1 MNQHPSTPAR
11 RARALIL
18 GGLLAVIA
26 SPALVAQNEAVDV
39 VKKIASEVESEMK
52 QIDQLL
58 QQSSR
63 PQGKSSEAA
72 RELVGRSQESIE
84 KVVRGMDRMIDELQK
99 MAQQGQS
106 QSGQNRPSNQQ
117 DQQQQDQQQQGQQ
130 GQPQEGQGQPQG
142 QGRPQGG
149 QGQREEIQTPE
160 LAEREGQGQ
169 QPQGQG
175 QQGQE
180 QPGQEQ
186 GQPGQANP
194 QGTQP
199 QDGPAGARDP
209 GQNRTGGNPLES
221 PTERAER
228 AIEDGGW
235 GELQRYVPPDHLR
248 SGVPEVPAK
257 YRRLHEAFQRRTQK
271 TDPKR

>member
-1 MNQHPSTPAR
+1 MNQHPSSPAR
-11 RARALIL
+11 RARALTL
-18 GGLLAVIA
+18 GGLLALVA
-26 SPALVAQNEAVDV
+26 SQGLVAQNDAVDV

-99 MAQQGQS
+99 MAQQGQR

-117 DQQQQDQQQQGQQ
+117 DQQQQDQQQGQQ

-180 QPGQEQ
+180 Q
-186 GQPGQANP
+186 GQPGQQQPGQTNP

-248 SGVPEVPAK
+248 AGVPEVPSR

-271 TDPKR
+271 TGPKR